1 MLALTAA
8 LPLAPALAQATGEPT
23 NPQPGSETETGGQGV
38 GTLPTGLPAADSVE
52 GDEIIVTG
60 VRASLEAAAE
70 IKRNSV
76 GVVDAISAEDIG
88 KFPDTNLA
96 ESLQRIPGVS
106 IDRRNGEGSQVTV
119 RGFGPSFNLVT
130 VNGRQLATSDVNA
143 IGGDAS
149 VDFGRATSRSF
160 DFQNLASEGVT
171 RLEVY
176 KTGRAAVP
184 TGGIGASINVVTQ
197 RPLEGPAEGLRGSV
211 GAKGLYDA
219 SRDGFSVTP
228 EVTGVV
234 SWSNPA
240 DTFGVSAFGAYQLR
254 KSAAASSTING
265 WTIRP
270 YSDVATI
277 VRTGNN
283 PTVVENAPSD
293 ASQLVG
299 IPDDS
304 RYNYSTFERER
315 INGSLTMQFRPFDGL
330 TITGDAL
337 YAQNAV
343 SEARN
348 DQTNW
353 FNTPFDRVVF
363 DDDPVVRTAVFLE
376 EGSRYVT
383 KDMGFEQ
390 QYRATKSELQSYG
403 LNATYDIAEGLTLS
417 LDGNHSKS
425 ETKPDAVNGAS
436 STLFSMGAPVIDRHS
451 ADHTG
456 DIPAQSYVLND
467 INGNRNGV
475 LDIGDLGSQ
484 VGRTNASR
492 QEQRINQL
500 RADLGWDFGDGDRFD
515 VGATYIDSKMTSAR
529 SQTEQI
535 LGDWGITQAGDIQQF
550 AGDLVEQFCQGCKF
564 DKFDA
569 TSNEISFRGNAVDLL
584 NIFSPIYAQDRQP
597 LIPGTQAPTATNQ
610 RRVTSNDFDE
620 VSEKILAVYAQ
631 TTFGFDIGGRDARIT
646 AGVRYEN
653 TKVDSVA
660 QQAIPNAIIWTSD
673 NDFSVNV
680 GNDLQDVVADGEYNN
695 LLPSIDFQIEPADDV
710 VARVSYSR
718 TLARPDYGNLFASTS
733 AQAPGRPTALDGQA
747 TGTTGNPGL
756 RPLISDNF
764 DVSLE
769 WYYDRSSYVSFGF
782 FAKKVNNFVGS
793 GVVEQNLFGLRDPTS
808 GAPGTRSGAALG
820 ELQRLGLDGTEA
832 ELFTLTAL
840 LDKYNGNLQ
849 AASAEFQ
856 GNIVNG
862 NLSQTYVDS
871 ILAQFDVT
879 ANAADPLFNFQV
891 TTPINNRSANIYGF
905 ELQAQHFFGDSG
917 FGVSGSYTNVNGD
930 VDADRGAPIG
940 VDQFALIGLSDT
952 LNVTGIFEKYGF
964 SARLAYNWRASF
976 LSGLNRGG
984 VNRNPVFTKA
994 FGTLDLATSYD
1005 ITDNIAVSFE
1015 AINLLSATVR
1025 TYGRSE
1031 RQMFFASELKPRYFL
1046 GARFRF

>member
-1 MLALTAA
+1 MLALSTGIIA
-8 LPLAPALAQATGEPT
+8 APAMAQQTGSPT
-23 NPQPGSETETGGQGV
+23 NPQPGSETETSGQGV
-38 GTLPTGLPAADSVE
+38 GALPTGLPAANGPE
-52 GDEIIVTG
+52 DEIVVTG
-60 VRASLEAAAE
+60 VRASLEAAAA

-130 VNGRQLATSDVNA
+130 INGRQLATTDVNTV
-143 IGGDAS
+143 GGDAS

-197 RPLEGPAEGLRGSV
+197 RPLEGAAEGLRGSI
-211 GAKGLYDA
+211 GGKGLYDA

-228 EVTGVV
+228 EVTGVI
-234 SWSNPA
+234 SWSNPE
-240 DTFGVSAFGAYQLR
+240 DTFGVSAFGAYQKR
-254 KSAAASSTING
+254 KSAAASAVVNG
-265 WTIRP
+265 WNIRP

-277 VRTGNN
+277 VRGGDN
-283 PTVVENAPSD
+283 PTVVENAPTD
-293 ASQLVG
+293 PSQLVG

-315 INGSLTMQFRPFDGL
+315 INGSLTMQFRPVDGL

-363 DDDPVVRTAVFLE
+363 DDDPVVRTAVILE
-376 EGSRYVT
+376 EGSRYAT

-403 LNATYDIAEGLTLS
+403 LNATYELADGLTLS

-425 ETKPDAVNGAS
+425 ETNPDAPNGAS
-436 STLFSMGAPVIDRHS
+436 STLFSMGAPVVDGHS

-456 DIPAQSYVLND
+456 DIPAQRYTLND
-467 INGNRNGV
+467 INGNNNGV

-484 VGRTNASR
+484 VARTNASR
-492 QEQRINQL
+492 QEQRVNQL

-515 VGATYIDSKMTSAR
+515 VGATYIDAKMISER
-529 SQTEQI
+529 QQTEQI
-535 LGDWGITQAGDIQQF
+535 LGNWGITQAGDIAAF
-550 AGDLVEQFCQGCKF
+550 GGDLVEQFCQGCKYS
-564 DKFDA
+564 KFNA
-569 TSNEISFRGNAVDLL
+569 TDNNISFRGNAVDLL
-584 NIFSPIYAQDRQP
+584 NIFSPIYAQDNQP
-597 LIPGTQAPTATNQ
+597 LVDGIQAPTDTNQ
-610 RRVTSNDFDE
+610 QRVTANQYDE

-631 TTFGFDIGGRDARIT
+631 TTLNFDIGGRDAKIT
-646 AGVRYEN
+646 AGVRWEN
-653 TKVDSVA
+653 TKVESVA
-660 QQAIPNAIIWTSD
+660 QQAIPAAIIWTSD
-673 NDFSVNV
+673 NDFTVRVS
-680 GNDLQDVVADGEYNN
+680 DELQDIVADGEYNN
-695 LLPSIDFQIEPADDV
+695 LLPSIDFQLEPMDDV

-718 TLARPDYGNLFASTS
+718 TLARPDYGNLFASTT
-733 AQAPGRPTALDGQA
+733 AGAPGRPIALDGQA
-747 TGTTGNPGL
+747 TGGTGNPGL
-756 RPLISDNF
+756 RPLLSDNI

-793 GVVEQNLFGLRDPTS
+793 GTVVQPLFGLRDPTS
-808 GAPGTRSGAALG
+808 GAPGTRSGAALA
-820 ELQRLGLDGTEA
+820 ELQALGRDASEV

-840 LDKYNGNLQ
+840 IDQNGGNVA

-856 GNIVNG
+856 ANIVNG
-862 NLSQTYVDS
+862 NLDQAYADS

-879 ANAADPLFNFQV
+879 ANADDPLFQFQT
-891 TTPINNRSANIYGF
+891 TTPINNESANIYGF
-905 ELQAQHFFGDSG
+905 EVQGQHFFGDSG
-917 FGVSGSYTNVNGD
+917 FGVSASYTNVNGD
-930 VDADRGAPIG
+930 VGADRGAPIG

-964 SARLAYNWRASF
+964 SGRLAYNWRDSF

-984 VNRNPVFTKA
+984 TNRNPVFTKA

-1005 ITDNIAVSFE
+1005 ITPTVSVSFE

-1031 RQMFFASELKPRYFL
+1031 RQMFFASELKPRYFV

>member
-1 MLALTAA
+1 MLALSTAIVV
-8 LPLAPALAQATGEPT
+8 APAAAQQTGSPT
-23 NPQPGSETETGGQGV
+23 NPQPGSETETGTQGV
-38 GTLPTGLPAADSVE
+38 GTLPTGNPAARGDDGPASD
-52 GDEIIVTG
+52 DEIIVTG
-60 VRASLEAAAE
+60 VRASLEAAAA

-119 RGFGPSFNLVT
+119 RGFGPAFNLVT
-130 VNGRQLATSDVNA
+130 INGRQLATTDVNTV
-143 IGGDAS
+143 GGDAS

-197 RPLEGPAEGLRGSV
+197 RPLDGPAEGLRGSI
-211 GAKGLYDA
+211 GGKGLYDA

-234 SWSNPA
+234 SWSNPD
-240 DTFGVSAFGAYQLR
+240 DTFGVSAFGAYQKR
-254 KSAAASSTING
+254 KSAAASSVING
-265 WTIRP
+265 WNIRP

-277 VRTGNN
+277 DRN
-283 PTVVENAPSD
+283 TVVENAPTD
-293 ASQLVG
+293 VSQLVG

-315 INGSLTMQFRPFDGL
+315 INGSLTMQFRPVDGL

-363 DDDPVVRTAVFLE
+363 DDDPVVRTAVILE
-376 EGSRYVT
+376 EGRRYST

-403 LNATYDIAEGLTLS
+403 LNATYELAEGLTLS

-425 ETKPDAVNGAS
+425 ETNPDAPNGAS
-436 STLFSMGAPVIDRHS
+436 STLFSMGAPVIDAHS
-451 ADHTG
+451 ADHTD
-456 DIPAQSYVLND
+456 DIPQQRYTLND
-467 INGNRNGV
+467 VNGNGNGI

-484 VGRTNASR
+484 IGRTNASR

-515 VGATYIDSKMTSAR
+515 IGATYIDAKMTSAR
-529 SQTEQI
+529 VQTEQV
-535 LGDWGITQAGDIQQF
+535 LGNWGITQAGDIAAL
-550 AGDLVEQFCQGCKF
+550 AGDLVEQFCQGCKY
-564 DKFDA
+564 DKFTA
-569 TSNEISFRGNAVDLL
+569 TDNDISFRGNAVDLL
-584 NIFSPIYAQDRQP
+584 NLFSPIYAQDSQP
-597 LIPGTQAPTATNQ
+597 LIPGNQTPLPGSQVTVTA
-610 RRVTSNDFDE
+610 NDFDE

-631 TTFGFDIGGRDARIT
+631 TTIGFDIGGREAKIT

-660 QQAIPNAIIWTSD
+660 LQAIPTAILWTAD
-673 NDFSVNV
+673 NDFRVPTGS
-680 GNDLQDVVADGEYNN
+680 DLSTVEADGEYNN
-695 LLPSIDFQIEPADDV
+695 LLPSIDFQIEPMDDV

-733 AQAPGRPTALDGQA
+733 AQAPGRPIALDGQA

-756 RPLISDNF
+756 RPLLSDNF
-764 DVSLE
+764 DLSLE

-782 FAKKVNNFVGS
+782 FAKRVDNFVGS
-793 GVVEQNLFGLRDPTS
+793 GVVSQNLFGLRDPTS

-820 ELQRLGLDGTEA
+820 ELQRLGLDGSEA

-840 LDKYNGNLQ
+840 IDKYNGNL
-849 AASAEFQ
+849 ANASAELQ
-856 GNIVNG
+856 ANIVNG
-862 NLSQTYVDS
+862 NLVQTYVDS
-871 ILAQFDVT
+871 VLAQFDVT
-879 ANAADPLFNFQV
+879 ANATDPLFDFQV
-891 TTPINNRSANIYGF
+891 TTPINNQAANIYGF
-905 ELQAQHFFGDSG
+905 EVQGQHFFGDSG
-917 FGVSGSYTNVNGD
+917 FGVSASYTNVNGD
-930 VDADRGAPIG
+930 VGADRGAPIG

-964 SARLAYNWRASF
+964 SGRIAYNWRDKF

-984 VNRNPVFTKA
+984 TNRNPVFTKA

-1005 ITDNIAVSFE
+1005 LTENVSVSFE

-1031 RQMFFASELKPRYFL
+1031 RQMFFASELKPRYFV